1 VWGHGLGTADL
12 HFQTLAPI
20 LPQDSSL
27 KTQDASSPK
36 DGVIHYNSVCMIA
49 RLKGVLSS
57 KSADRLIVDVQG
69 VGYEVLIP
77 FSTYFELGETGDSID
92 LLIYTYVREDT
103 LKLYGFRTE
112 KEKQLFLLL
121 IQISGIGPKLGIA
134 ILSGLPVDELVA
146 AVSASDIP
154 RLSSI
159 PGVGKKTAER
169 IALELKD
176 RISALFAELSPGAQ
190 LGITSSTQRD
200 VISALVNLGYPRNK
214 AETVVSRVLREGEID
229 RFETLLRK
237 SLRELSG

>member
-1 VWGHGLGTADL
+1 
-12 HFQTLAPI
+12 
-20 LPQDSSL
+20 
-27 KTQDASSPK
+27 
-36 DGVIHYNSVCMIA
+36 MIA

-77 FSTYFELGETGDSID
+77 FSTYYELGEAGDSID

-121 IQISGIGPKLGIA
+121 IQISGIGPRLGIA
-134 ILSGLPVDELVA
+134 ILSGLPVEELVA
-146 AVSASDIP
+146 AVSASDIA

-159 PGVGKKTAER
+159 PGVGKKTAQR

-176 RISALFAELSPGAQ
+176 RISALFPELPSGAQ
-190 LGITSSTQRD
+190 HAITSSTQRD
-200 VISALVNLGYPRNK
+200 VISALVNLGYPKNK
-214 AETVVSRVLREGEID
+214 AETVVSRVLVEGEID
-229 RFETLLRK
+229 RFETLLKK
-237 SLRELSG
+237 SLQELSG